1 MRAPRALSLLSLSSL
16 PVLLALASPPPPRA
30 LQIAPPTPPIQPF
43 CTSSQPCLLYALP
56 LTCAAYECPL
66 CSASPCQCTASTDC
80 ALTFIG
86 QSWSPYC
93 VSGSCSVTAA
103 APAGGL
109 LSSLSAGAIAG
120 IAIVAIVAAAVA
132 GVAAWYS
139 LCGGRDTK
147 EGKAL
152 GRLGASFS
160 AFCGLEDD
168 FDRGGGSRP
177 SGARRTKRGGVVHL
191 AALSA
196 MVLLLVVGAALLL
209 VTATSPGD
217 PWVTAALTVQV
228 LFVQSSANAVF
239 FLNSYSLDSTLC
251 TVLQLV
257 GGSCAGAYSNVGDPS
272 ANVTLPQQAAMA
284 SALLVAAGAL
294 ALAAALSACAV
305 FSGLAGARIPV
316 LGSTPVLHLLAW
328 VAAAV
333 AIAAPATWA
342 GIPEWFYARFVAVAQ
357 DVQPAAGVGIVR
369 IVVACIMLAA
379 AAATATL
386 VDCALVGLPGIG
398 RPRGSC
404 CLSCRTAP
412 RWVPQ
417 QPRGGTG
424 EPRAVEMPPAVR
436 SATAAAADATL
447 RMARA

>member
-43 CTSSQPCLLYALP
+43 CTTSSQPCLLYALP
-56 LTCAAYECPL
+56 PTCAAYECPL

-103 APAGGL
+103 APPGL

-120 IAIVAIVAAAVA
+120 IAVAAIVVAAVA

-152 GRLGASFS
+152 GRLGASYS

-177 SGARRTKRGGVVHL
+177 SGARRAKRGGVVHL

-217 PWVTAALTVQV
+217 PWVTAALTVRV
-228 LFVQSSANAVF
+228 LIVQSSANAVF

-251 TVLQLV
+251 TVLQV
-257 GGSCAGAYSNVGDPS
+257 FGSSCAGAYSNVGDS
-272 ANVTLPQQAAMA
+272 LPQQAATA
-284 SALLVAAGAL
+284 YALLVAAGAV
-294 ALAAALSACAV
+294 ALATALSACAV

-342 GIPEWFYARFVAVAQ
+342 CIPEWFYARFGAVAQ

-436 SATAAAADATL
+436 TATAAAVDATT
-447 RMARA
+447 RKART